1 MVRLFLVL
9 AILFAACGDDSSR
22 RVADAQVHDAP
33 TDGAGSG
40 SNAMTILE
48 PHPHDSKLDI
58 LVAGLSVG
66 VIVGPAFG
74 ARRRKRRDAI

>member
-1 MVRLFLVL
+1 MLRLLLVL
-9 AILFAACGDDSSR
+9 AIIFAACGDDSSR
-22 RVADAQVHDAP
+22 LVVDAPIHDAP

-40 SNAMTILE
+40 SDAMTMIE

-66 VIVGPAFG
+66 VIIGPAFG